1 MNTKIKCLSLFIF
14 SILFT
19 NCRTEQ
25 KQEVKNVYKHY
36 QTIDSLISNC
46 HNIGIF
52 NGNAIVSIKDTTV
65 YNKSFGYIDGSGS
78 EKIDSSSIYSIG
90 SIAKEFNAISIMI
103 LAEKQLLDINDS
115 IDKFNLGLP
124 EWSKQIKIKHL
135 LSYSSGLPGIDYEN
149 SHNNK
154 DVYNNLKSLQKL
166 DFEPGTSYNYN
177 NNSIFLQ
184 RRIIEKV
191 SGQKFEDFVTEN
203 IIKPLELKSAVFD
216 PDSSNKHLVK
226 AFNNENKN
234 DKTER
239 SPITGWVHLSN
250 SDLHNYL
257 ISLHSGKI
265 ISKESL
271 LILAHT
277 NFQGKQ
283 SSLGRCE
290 LNDNQIITHY
300 HQGSSYNFE
309 ALLYANSTLGLSIT
323 MTTNNKN
330 FKLGEIADAIENIIQ
345 DKPFEMPKKSV
356 YLTIREKCYD
366 NVDEGISYYYELKNQ
381 FPDDYNFSNP
391 SELARV
397 GYKLIEKDQIKDAI
411 KIFKLLVKEFPD
423 EPYAYDS
430 LGEAYFID
438 KQYDLALSNYK
449 KAIALGGTNGNA
461 KKMVDEIEKV
471 KGK

>member
-1 MNTKIKCLSLFIF
+1 MNTKIKFLSLFIL
-14 SILFT
+14 SILYT
-19 NCRTEQ
+19 SCKAQQ
-25 KQEVKNVYKHY
+25 KQEVKNLYKHY
-36 QTIDSLISNC
+36 KTIDSLISNC
-46 HNIGIF
+46 HNIGVF
-52 NGNAIVSIKDTTV
+52 NGNAIVSVKDTTV
-65 YNKSFGYIDGSGS
+65 YNKSFGYTDGSGS
-78 EKIDSSSIYSIG
+78 EKIDDSSIYSIG

-115 IDKFNLGLP
+115 IYKFNLGLP
-124 EWSKQIKIKHL
+124 EWSKQLKIKHL

-149 SHNNK
+149 SHHNEN
-154 DVYNNLKSLQKL
+154 VYNRLKSLQKL
-166 DFEPGTSYNYN
+166 DFEPGTGYNYN

-184 RRIIEKV
+184 RLIIEKV

-216 PDSSNKHLVK
+216 PDPSNKHLVK
-226 AFNNENKN
+226 AFNNENQN
-234 DKTER
+234 DKSER
-239 SPITGWVHLSN
+239 SPITGWIYISN
-250 SDLHNYL
+250 NDLHKYL
-257 ISLHSGKI
+257 ISLHRGKI

-271 LILAHT
+271 FVLAHT

-290 LNDNQIITHY
+290 LKDNQVITHY
-300 HQGSSYNFE
+300 HQGSSYNYE
-309 ALLYANSTLGLSIT
+309 ALIYSNSTLGLSIT

-330 FKLGEIADAIENIIQ
+330 FKLGEIAGAIENIIQ

-366 NVDEGISYYYELKNQ
+366 NVDEGIRYYYELKNQ

-397 GYKLIEKDQIKDAI
+397 GYKLIEKNQIKDAI
-411 KIFKLLVKEFPD
+411 KIFKLLAKEFPK

-430 LGEAYFID
+430 LGEAYFRD
-438 KQYDLALSNYK
+438 KQFDLALSNYK
-449 KAIALGGTNGNA
+449 KAIALGGTKGNA
-461 KKMVDEIEKV
+461 KKMVGKIEKV
-471 KGK
+471 KNK